1 MTTSFSVK
9 SQFTV
14 MRTIVDFKEDKG
26 ISVMKKNGRQ
36 INVESASSILTDAC
50 VTMTNVR
57 ESVQ

>member
-1 MTTSFSVK
+1 MTTSFLEK

-14 MRTIVDFKEDKG
+14 MRTIVDFKEGKG

-36 INVESASSILTDAC
+36 INVESASSILTDVC

>member
-1 MTTSFSVK
+1 MK

-36 INVESASSILTDAC
+36 INVSVLTDAC
-50 VTMTNVR
+50 VTMTNV
-57 ESVQ
+57 

>member
-1 MTTSFSVK
+1 MK

-14 MRTIVDFKEDKG
+14 MRTIIDFKEDKG

-50 VTMTNVR
+50 VIMIMCEKAYSKR
-57 ESVQ
+57 

>member
-1 MTTSFSVK
+1 MTTSFLEK

-50 VTMTNVR
+50 VIMTNVR

>member
-1 MTTSFSVK
+1 
-9 SQFTV
+9 
-14 MRTIVDFKEDKG
+14 MRMNVGFKEDKG

-36 INVESASSILTDAC
+36 INVESAASILTDAC

>member
-1 MTTSFSVK
+1 MK
-9 SQFTV
+9 SRFTV
-14 MRTIVDFKEDKG
+14 IQMIVDFKEDKG

-36 INVESASSILTDAC
+36 INVESASSILTDVC